1 MSTRW
6 IDLRYPLATVFA
18 LGLTSALLA
27 QRLVLISSIIV
38 LAILLAIGGWRYVT
52 DQMSHPTNGGGFPSL
67 GDAER
72 GSDSD
77 FDILKLEEEILTLL
91 NHARQTRGVNPV
103 ALHSDLLYRA
113 RRHSLRMIKLPF
125 FGTKDPEEGDLCD
138 SLIRERGA
146 LAAAAKVLRIRDDLT
161 DPAAH
166 CLSRWM
172 RWRRT
177 RRILLYPGFTLS
189 AIGIIRSGR
198 GSALYITCLLEANQ
212 SR

>member
-6 IDLRYPLATVFA
+6 IDLRYPLAVVFA
-18 LGLTSALLA
+18 LGLISAA
-27 QRLVLISSIIV
+27 FPQRLLLISSIIV
-38 LAILLAIGGWRYVT
+38 LAILIAIGGWRYVT

-67 GDAER
+67 GDTAR

-91 NHARQTRGVNPV
+91 NHARQTRGVDPV

-146 LAAAAKVLRIRDDLT
+146 VVVAAKVLRVRDDLS
-161 DPAAH
+161 DPAAY
-166 CLSRWM
+166 CVGRWM
-172 RWRRT
+172 RRRRT
-177 RRILLYPGFTLS
+177 RQVLLYPGFTLT
-189 AIGIIRSGR
+189 AIGVIRSGR
-198 GSALYITCLLEANQ
+198 GRTLNITCLLEANQ

>member
-6 IDLRYPLATVFA
+6 IDLRYPLVAVIA
-18 LGLTSALLA
+18 LGLISAALP
-27 QRLVLISSIIV
+27 QRLVLVGSIIV
-38 LAILLAIGGWRYVT
+38 LAILLAVGGWRYVT

-72 GSDSD
+72 GNDRN

-91 NHARQTRGVNPV
+91 NHARQTRGVDPV

-138 SLIRERGA
+138 SLLRERGTVA
-146 LAAAAKVLRIRDDLT
+146 VAAKVMRIRDDLS
-161 DPAAH
+161 DPAAY
-166 CLSRWM
+166 CVGRWM
-172 RWRRT
+172 RRRRT
-177 RRILLYPGFTLS
+177 RQALLYPGFTLT
-189 AIGIIRSGR
+189 AIGVIRSGR
-198 GSALYITCLLEANQ
+198 GRALYITCLLEAKQ
-212 SR
+212 S